1 MLPLLPTPSTSPSY
15 FLFPTRAFSGVV
27 FLGPLLAYFYF
38 SASILTSITT
48 YSFSQLSP
56 EVSQTT
62 HTIIPE
68 NWH

>member
-38 SASILTSITT
+38 SASILTLYGIEHKL
-48 YSFSQLSP
+48 SFY
-56 EVSQTT
+56 EDHVSQT
-62 HTIIPE
+62 I
-68 NWH
+68 